1 MRNLLEFLARFGSF
15 FLFILLE
22 AVCFFLIVRFD
33 DGKNRIFLSST
44 NAVAGFALKRYD
56 AIADYAT
63 QPSEMKRL
71 QEENSRLR
79 AQLADNYFDPSYTK
93 DTIEEL
99 VRKPDSIYSRA
110 PDRDSLSLRDT
121 LVTQRYVYIPANVIS
136 NSINR
141 RDNTLTL
148 DRGSSQEITPRMGVI
163 GPHGVVGIVRTVSKH
178 YASVLSILHVE
189 TSISA
194 SVKHKGYFGA
204 LVWRNPKDPGS
215 MQLEAVPK
223 HAPIVE
229 GDTIVTSGFSGM
241 FPAGIFIGT
250 VASVRKDTTTGDN
263 FHDITVRLALDMS
276 NVSHVYVV
284 QNKWL
289 DDLRKVQPEGGSQ

>member
-44 NAVAGFALKRYD
+44 NAVAGFALKQYD

-63 QPSEMKRL
+63 LPREMKQL

-79 AQLADNYFDPSYTK
+79 AQLADNYLDPSYTK

-99 VRKPDSIYSRA
+99 VRRPDSIYSRA

-121 LVTQRYVYIPANVIS
+121 LITQRYVYIPANVIS

-141 RDNTLTL
+141 RDNTLTI
-148 DRGSSQEITPRMGVI
+148 DRGTSQEVTPRMGVI
-163 GPHGVVGIVRTVSKH
+163 GPQGIVGIVRTVSKN
-178 YASVLSILHVE
+178 YASVLSILHAE

-194 SVKHKGYFGA
+194 SVKHKGYFGS
-204 LVWRNPKDPGS
+204 LVWRNPKDPGT
-215 MQLEAVPK
+215 MKLEAIPK
-223 HAPIVE
+223 HAGIAA

-250 VASVRKDTTTGDN
+250 VASALRDTTGDN
-263 FHDITVRLALDMS
+263 FQDITVKLALDMG

-284 QNKWL
+284 QNKQL
-289 DDLRKVQPEGGSQ
+289 EDLRKVQPEGGRQ